1 MADPHDLNSKVELLK
16 RQNRR
21 LKVALSIVTALLLM
35 ATCASTWQAV
45 RARNAEAHARAHAEE
60 AAAARGEAERQRKIG
75 EEAVQRAQ
83 QHREADGDAVRS
95 EP

>member
-1 MADPHDLNSKVELLK
+1 MADPHDLNSRVELLK

-45 RARNAEAHARAHAEE
+45 RAATAERHARWHAEKAAEARVAEE
-60 AAAARGEAERQRKIG
+60 RALQMVEDAREQTESQND
-75 EEAVQRAQ
+75 V
-83 QHREADGDAVRS
+83 